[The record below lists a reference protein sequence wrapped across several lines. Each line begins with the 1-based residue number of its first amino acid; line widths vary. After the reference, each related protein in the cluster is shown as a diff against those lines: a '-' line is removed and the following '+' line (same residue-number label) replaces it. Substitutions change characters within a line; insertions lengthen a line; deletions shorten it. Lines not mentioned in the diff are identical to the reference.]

1 MRAGLLLDRLTRL
14 SDASARPG
22 LRSLGP
28 AFVMGFGYWLVF
40 LLALEPGNLLEMSR
54 GGAQI
59 PWDQEALRIVGA
71 SVLGASATPVLLLLI
86 RRFPVEGEA
95 RWRNAAIHLAACVL
109 LAFGL
114 IVASCLLAGWWLADE
129 HRPLVRAI
137 REELVANELLVAF
150 CLAISVAGGHAIRY
164 RRRLSRPPRTTAPA
178 WLEAVTVKTRGRVEI
193 VALTEVDWIETQG
206 NYLALHAGAATHL
219 IRETSQR
226 FETRIDPA
234 RFVRIHRRT
243 LVAVDRVRGL
253 TSLGGGDAEVE
264 LRDGT
269 VLRLSR
275 GFRDRLRGVLGSEV

>member
-28 AFVMGFGYWLVF
+28 AFLMGFGYWMAF
-40 LLALEPGNLLEMSR
+40 LLVLEPGNLLEMSR
-54 GGAQI
+54 GGAAI
-59 PWDQEALRIVGA
+59 PWDQEALRITGA
-71 SVLGASATPVLLLLI
+71 SLLGACATPVLLLLI
-86 RRFPVEGEA
+86 RRFPVEGSA
-95 RWRNAAIHLAACVL
+95 RWRNAAIHLAACLL
-109 LAFGL
+109 LATVL
-114 IVASCLLAGWWLADE
+114 IVVSCVLAGWWLADE
-129 HRPLVRAI
+129 HRPLARAI
-137 REELVANELLVAF
+137 PEELVANGLLVAF

-164 RRRLSRPPRTTAPA
+164 RRRLNRPPRPAEPA

-193 VALTEVDWIETQG
+193 VALGEVDWIETQG
-206 NYLALHAGAATHL
+206 NYLALHVGAETHL

-226 FETRIDPA
+226 LETRLDPA

-275 GFRDRLRGVLGSEV
+275 GFRDRLRGVLGSDL